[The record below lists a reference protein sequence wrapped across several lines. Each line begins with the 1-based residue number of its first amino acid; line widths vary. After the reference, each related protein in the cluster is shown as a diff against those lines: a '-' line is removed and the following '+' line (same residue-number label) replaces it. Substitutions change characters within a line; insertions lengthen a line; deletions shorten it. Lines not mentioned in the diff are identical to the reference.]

1 MARSVVLGGA
11 VCALAWV
18 AAVLTALAAV
28 PPEGLALDSPRGAWL
43 AVLLVSLLAVAGL
56 AVLGLAGAPPRSG
69 RQLVVAGVVGGIAW
83 GAAMRGFMAT
93 VAGRE
98 SVVSWL
104 GTFGFLLLPS
114 AVVGGLLGYAEHR
127 RRLGRPRRR
136 LTLVPLIFAV
146 DPSALL
152 LVLPAMAGGWALAGS
167 GTRARRRLAWSAMI
181 VPVAAFL
188 VIVAL
193 VGDIPRLL
201 TPAGVVAAVLLFSC
215 LAVLTLACSIPYRDA
230 ARDDAKTRST
240 VGVDG

>member
-11 VCALAWV
+11 VCSLAWV

-28 PPEGLALDSPRGAWL
+28 PPDGLALDSPRGAWL
-43 AVLLVSLLAVAGL
+43 AVLLASLLAVVGL
-56 AVLGLAGAPPRSG
+56 AALGLAGVPPRSG
-69 RQLVVAGVVGGIAW
+69 RQLVVAGVVCGIAW
-83 GAAMRGFMAT
+83 AAALRGFMAA
-93 VAGRE
+93 VAGQD

-152 LVLPAMAGGWALAGS
+152 LVLPAMAGGWALAGR
-167 GTRARRRLAWSAMI
+167 GTRARRRLAWAAMI
-181 VPVAAFL
+181 VPFAAFL

-193 VGDIPRLL
+193 VGDIPHLL
-201 TPAGVVAAVLLFSC
+201 IPAGVVATVLLFSC

-230 ARDDAKTRST
+230 ARDDAQTRFT
-240 VGVDG
+240 VGVGG